1 MNTEVKLYVSVPTEV
16 ELDELSSE
24 GEKPELTNVELEGD
38 ELLKVVE
45 KLVNSEVKL
54 YIIVSKEV
62 EIGDLS
68 SEDEELGLSNVELEG
83 EELLKDVE

>member
-24 GEKPELTNVELEGD
+24 GEKLELANAELEEV

-54 YIIVSKEV
+54 YIIVTKEV

>member
-1 MNTEVKLYVSVPTEV
+1 MNTEVILYVSVPKEV

-45 KLVNSEVKL
+45 KPVNFEVKL
-54 YIIVSKEV
+54 
-62 EIGDLS
+62 
-68 SEDEELGLSNVELEG
+68 
-83 EELLKDVE
+83 